1 MAAHRKRQLEIF
13 LCELEDM
20 ERLAQE
26 TSHKLAEAHEEEE
39 KGKQELVTAKVK
51 LDDLKIEDSVCSQA
65 L

>member
-13 LCELEDM
+13 LCEPEDT

-39 KGKQELVTAKVK
+39 KGKTGACYRKGKVR
-51 LDDLKIEDSVCSQA
+51 
-65 L
+65 